1 EIRTMITAIGT
12 GIGEDFNVGEARYHK
27 IIIMTDAD
35 VDGAHIR
42 LGAIVTATALWRIV
56 ARLDGAVARRRTVG
70 VGPRPVALPVAVR
83 LRLAIAVWLGLAI
96 TIGLGRMLLALVA
109 TRLIAPVTLVST
121 TGVGTLVRSV

>member
-1 EIRTMITAIGT
+1 MG
-12 GIGEDFNVGEARYHK
+12 
-27 IIIMTDAD
+27 
-35 VDGAHIR
+35 

-96 TIGLGRMLLALVA
+96 TIGLGRMLLAPVATRLIALVALVA
-109 TRLIAPVTLVST
+109 TRLIALVTLVST
-121 TGVGTLVRSV
+121 IGVGALVRSVAIEPV